1 VNEMEL
7 FQDWIVK
14 LSEYTNNWS
23 PLGIIRLCIDLALVA
38 LTLFF
43 IYKLL
48 RAKIKGYKLIL
59 ILLGFSFFYFV
70 IFFLQLQLFLTLLNY
85 LIFWSLGLLVII
97 YTPEI
102 RHSLEMFFTAN
113 KNESFF
119 STKQEKRD
127 IINILLSTVEYLS
140 KRRVGA
146 LITIE
151 REENLNNYIE
161 KAIEIKGTI
170 TQELLTT
177 IFTPG
182 TACHDGA
189 VIIRKNKIMCAGAY
203 LPSTDKYDVPKSL
216 GTRHRAAIG
225 ISERSDALTIVVS
238 EETGNIAVTIDGNII
253 LKLTLERLEE
263 LLDRYLIL
271 K

>member
-1 VNEMEL
+1 MEL
-7 FQDWIVK
+7 FGDLISMLQ
-14 LSEYTNNWS
+14 EYTKGWS
-23 PLGIIRLCIDLALVA
+23 VLGLIRLGIDLLLVGI
-38 LTLFF
+38 TLFI

-48 RAKIKGYKLIL
+48 RAKIRGYKLLL
-59 ILLGFSFFYFV
+59 ILLAFGFFYLLV
-70 IFFLQLQLFLTLLNY
+70 FFLQLNLFLTLLNY
-85 LIFWSLGLLVII
+85 LIFWSLGFLVII
-97 YTPEI
+97 YTQEI
-102 RHSLEMFFTAN
+102 RHSLDTFFTSN
-113 KNESFF
+113 KNVAFF
-119 STKQEKRD
+119 STKQEKKE

-140 KRRVGA
+140 KRRMGA

-151 REENLNNYIE
+151 REENLNSYIE

-203 LPSTDKYDVPKSL
+203 LPSTDKYEVPKSL

-238 EETGNIAVTIDGNII
+238 EETGNISVTIDGNIHM
-253 LKLTLERLEE
+253 KLTPERLEE
-263 LLDRYLIL
+263 MLDLYLIT

>member
-1 VNEMEL
+1 MIL
-7 FQDWIVK
+7 FKDLIETLRDYTKDW
-14 LSEYTNNWS
+14 SA
-23 PLGIIRLCIDLALVA
+23 LGIIRLCIDLLLVGF
-38 LTLFF
+38 TLFF

-48 RAKIKGYKLIL
+48 RAKIRGYKLLL
-59 ILLGFSFFYFV
+59 ILLGFSFFYLLV
-70 IFFLQLQLFLTLLNY
+70 FFLQLELFLTLLNY

-102 RHSLEMFFTAN
+102 RHSLEYFFSAHKNASFFT
-113 KNESFF
+113 
-119 STKQEKRD
+119 TKQEKRE

-140 KRRVGA
+140 KRRMGA

-225 ISERSDALTIVVS
+225 ISERSDAFTIVVS
-238 EETGNIAVTIDGNII
+238 EETGNVSVTIDGNIMMKI
-253 LKLTLERLEE
+253 NIERLEE

>member
-1 VNEMEL
+1 
-7 FQDWIVK
+7 
-14 LSEYTNNWS
+14 
-23 PLGIIRLCIDLALVA
+23 
-38 LTLFF
+38 
-43 IYKLL
+43 
-48 RAKIKGYKLIL
+48 
-59 ILLGFSFFYFV
+59 LGF
-70 IFFLQLQLFLTLLNY
+70 
-85 LIFWSLGLLVII
+85 LVII
-97 YTPEI
+97 YTQEI
-102 RHSLEMFFTAN
+102 RHSLDSFFTSN
-113 KNESFF
+113 KNVSFF
-119 STKQEKRD
+119 STKQEKRE
-127 IINILLSTVEYLS
+127 IINILLSTIEYLS
-140 KRRVGA
+140 KRRMGA

-151 REENLNNYIE
+151 REENLNSYIE
-161 KAIEIKGTI
+161 KAIEIKGII

-238 EETGNIAVTIDGNII
+238 EETGNISVTIDGNIRM
-253 LKLTLERLEE
+253 KLTPERLEE
-263 LLDRYLIL
+263 MLDRYLIT

>member
-1 VNEMEL
+1 MLKLEQILEM
-7 FQDWIVK
+7 INN
-14 LSEYTNNWS
+14 YTHGYS
-23 PLGIIRLCIDLALVA
+23 VFGIIRLAVDLFLVGI
-38 LTLFF
+38 LFF
-43 IYKLL
+43 FILKLMRTRAHGNRVFLLVLAAVGIYILSYIFQLKMMLEVL
-48 RAKIKGYKLIL
+48 GY
-59 ILLGFSFFYFV
+59 
-70 IFFLQLQLFLTLLNY
+70 IF
-85 LIFWSLGLLVII
+85 FWSLGALLIV
-97 YTPEI
+97 YNQEV
-102 RHSLEMFFTAN
+102 RHSLDYFFTPAKMN
-113 KNESFF
+113 SAF
-119 STKQEKRD
+119 STKQEKRE
-127 IINILLSTVEYLS
+127 IINILCNTADFLS

-151 REENLNNYIE
+151 REDNLNVYIE
-161 KAIEIKGTI
+161 KAIDIRAVI

-203 LPSTDKYDVPKSL
+203 FPSTDKYDVPKSL

-238 EETGNIAVTIDGNII
+238 EETGNISVSIDGIINLNI
-253 LKLTLERLEE
+253 TLERLDEM
-263 LLDRYLIL
+263 LDRYLAN